1 MSRQDALAGRIEPLS
16 SKTSRMVPGV
26 QAIDV
31 ELLDVADVV
40 LIEKELVREVIDIEV
55 VGRLCEDVVV
65 VEVDFDVDEA
75 VLPVE
80 DEEAIMLSVVDNGEV
95 VLVEGVPISVVDVEE
110 TVELLI
116 VSEADEAELVASAED
131 EMLLSMTFEVDED
144 VTSLSVLVDVGPL
157 RGVDVE

>member
-1 MSRQDALAGRIEPLS
+1 M
-16 SKTSRMVPGV
+16 
-26 QAIDV
+26 
-31 ELLDVADVV
+31 ADVV

-116 VSEADEAELVASAED
+116 VSEVDEAELVASAED

>member
-116 VSEADEAELVASAED
+116 VSEVDEAELVASAED

>member
-1 MSRQDALAGRIEPLS
+1 M
-16 SKTSRMVPGV
+16 
-26 QAIDV
+26 
-31 ELLDVADVV
+31 ADVV

-80 DEEAIMLSVVDNGEV
+80 DEEAIMFSVVDNGEV